1 MVEEYLE
8 EELVVVALLEN
19 DDDDEREEEII
30 FAGERT
36 RIVKTGIFYGVSF
49 QKEDQKRI
57 KKRKRKKNK
66 TERVYLNPNCHKTL
80 NFFSCVFLPLLC
92 CVGTT
97 LIKKK
102 ARETRN
108 TRRIE

>member
-1 MVEEYLE
+1 VAEEYLE
-8 EELVVVALLEN
+8 EELVVALLEN

-57 KKRKRKKNK
+57 QRKRKKNTK
-66 TERVYLNPNCHKTL
+66 TERVYLNPNCNK
-80 NFFSCVFLPLLC
+80 P
-92 CVGTT
+92 
-97 LIKKK
+97 
-102 ARETRN
+102 
-108 TRRIE
+108 